1 MLRATCLATLGLFA
15 LASACTESV
24 PQEEAPLEAG
34 TPSSE
39 DSGDASTPP
48 AGPAPAV
55 PCSDAVEAIYADP
68 GALPAPSAAIRGDI
82 VKCVHEQ
89 GITKEALTAKLTEVG
104 YAGKAIT
111 SGAYVYRTL
120 YRTERGDTAGSA
132 GTSSA
137 TVYLP
142 DAPRAAKLPVVVFS
156 HGSRGQAAACAPSKH
171 DPAASSVENDLLSNV
186 YPLVGA
192 GFAVIVPDLAG
203 YANYGAAGNPPSGYA
218 NANDVGRSTLD
229 GARAVRKLF
238 PDMLDTKVALVG
250 HSQGGHTS
258 LASLAI
264 SGTYASDLTIAAV
277 ATYAPL
283 WLSQRSWG
291 AVLSPAVTNS
301 YPTSTSI
308 VPAVSVWYNY
318 TTAELL
324 DGPGAGK
331 ALFGAKGD
339 AIKQFVDSTCW
350 SGSNYPAL
358 AALGGT
364 AQDLFDPTFVSEVS
378 AAAAGL
384 GTCSTDLC
392 TKWIAR
398 YTDDRPHLTGA
409 AKDVPQLMVYG
420 GADTT
425 IPPERM
431 KCALDRLT
439 SDGANFS
446 MCYVGTADHNTIV
459 DQKADYVA
467 DWIASKTLGTEAP
480 PACAADQTA
489 ITASCATPPPND

>member
-1 MLRATCLATLGLFA
+1 MRRAACLATVGLFA
-15 LASACTESV
+15 FVGGCTESV
-24 PQEEAPLEAG
+24 PAEEFPPEAG
-34 TPSSE
+34 TPSE
-39 DSGDASTPP
+39 AGADASPPP
-48 AGPAPAV
+48 AGPAPVV
-55 PCSDAVEAIYADP
+55 PCEDTAESIYADP

-82 VKCVHEQ
+82 VKCIHEQ
-89 GITKEALTAKLTEVG
+89 EITKEALSTKLSEVG

-137 TVYLP
+137 QVFLP
-142 DAPRAAKLPVVVFS
+142 NAPRAAKLPVIVFS

-203 YANYGAAGNPPSGYA
+203 YANYGASGNPPSGYA

-229 GARAVRKLF
+229 GARALRKMF
-238 PDMLDTKVALVG
+238 PDMFDSNVALVG

-258 LASLAI
+258 LAALAI
-264 SGTYASDLTIAAV
+264 SGAYASDLNIAAV

-291 AVLSPAVTNS
+291 AVLSPAVTS
-301 YPTSTSI
+301 GYPTATSI

-331 ALFGAKGD
+331 ALFGTKGD

-350 SGSNYPAL
+350 SGGNYPAL
-358 AALGGT
+358 AALGAT
-364 AQDLFDPTFVSEVS
+364 AQELYDATFVSEVS

-384 GTCSTDLC
+384 GTCKSDLC

-398 YTDDRPHLTGA
+398 YTDDRPHLA
-409 AKDVPQLMVYG
+409 APAKDVPQLVVYG

-431 KCALDRLT
+431 KCALDRLA
-439 SDGANFS
+439 SDAANFS
-446 MCYVGTADHNTIV
+446 MCYVATADHNTIV

-467 DWIASKTLGTEAP
+467 DWLASKTLGAEP
-480 PACAADQTA
+480 PAACAANETA